1 MSHGGSQ
8 GSVSTPR
15 LARPAPPPAIDQG
28 LGPGP
33 PRETTRTPP
42 RQVRP
47 HRPRVR
53 RTTTFETRAPSIGL
67 AIASQRWWART
78 RSFLHLHAS
87 PRTRSPATSRPRPAK
102 GREGRFRLPRSVP
115 PHRGASAAAR
125 RPVDGED
132 ASPRCLQPISDTSTL
147 RVARLPLCHVIR
159 AACAAF
165 IMTACAADVKDRAE
179 RRLTATLRLRA
190 DGVRPPPRPPGGEA
204 MVMIGRCSVLVG
216 AAIDSP
222 SGSAPRRR
230 LDSATRRG
238 CDPTSDALCRDRD
251 PRPALARR
259 PSTPAKAETPANAT
273 HTGLSPTEWDTTA
286 RSASTAL
293 ASTRATSTNQDVF
306 HRRVLPAVPGSPCSH
321 RVRGG
326 SPPPYPRLRRRG
338 PASGAPS
345 PLLTKR
351 LDPLA
356 STSPRGRKRTAR
368 ASAARRL
375 LQSCQPASTTA
386 RSPDPRTRH
395 APQACVTA

>member
-1 MSHGGSQ
+1 MSATDLRHEHPACC
-8 GSVSTPR
+8 STP
-15 LARPAPPPAIDQG
+15 
-28 LGPGP
+28 
-33 PRETTRTPP
+33 
-42 RQVRP
+42 
-47 HRPRVR
+47 
-53 RTTTFETRAPSIGL
+53 S
-67 AIASQRWWART
+67 
-78 RSFLHLHAS
+78 
-87 PRTRSPATSRPRPAK
+87 
-102 GREGRFRLPRSVP
+102 
-115 PHRGASAAAR
+115 
-125 RPVDGED
+125 
-132 ASPRCLQPISDTSTL
+132 
-147 RVARLPLCHVIR
+147 LCHV
-159 AACAAF
+159 
-165 IMTACAADVKDRAE
+165 TACAVYVKDRAE

-190 DGVRPPPRPPGGEA
+190 DGVRPPPTPPGGEA

-238 CDPTSDALCRDRD
+238 CDPTSDALCRDRH
-251 PRPALARR
+251 PRPARARR

-273 HTGLSPTEWDTTA
+273 HTGLSPTERDTTA
-286 RSASTAL
+286 RSASAAL

-345 PLLTKR
+345 PLLTER

-356 STSPRGRKRTAR
+356 STSTRGRKRTAR

-375 LQSCQPASTTA
+375 LQSRQPASTTA